1 MAITI
6 TRTIEE
12 TPAVYGASTGVA
24 VKFGYGT
31 LTNVLN
37 KIGTADDGVI
47 YFGYDEAKSTG
58 AIVSRGKLVSSKI
71 LDITTT
77 DAVTEE
83 GGSVTKE
90 AQIVISYIAT
100 DKTVKTLEI
109 PVSADG
115 KLKELTD
122 KIDALKT
129 LVGTKTDTKE
139 TDTVFGAIA
148 KEADRATTKENAISD
163 LLGTKDDDKTK
174 ETAFGKIKFE
184 ADRAVTA
191 ETGLSNR
198 IKTLEDKKYTTVTP
212 KTDGHVRVAVNA
224 NNVVTVTE
232 NDIASAQ
239 LLGTATDGSTAN
251 TAFGKIA
258 AEADRATKAETGL
271 SNRIK
276 TLEDKKYTTVTPKTD
291 GHVRVAVNANNV
303 VTVTENDIAS
313 AQLLGTATDGST
325 ANTAFGKIAA
335 EADRATKAEGGLN
348 TRVTSIE
355 TLITSDNNGTIN
367 KVSEVVNWFKG
378 VEEGEGG
385 AKLLAD
391 VAANKTAIGTK
402 SVENSSTIY
411 ERIEGLE
418 AKKHTVS
425 NAVVETGK
433 YVSGVHVNENG
444 ELTIDRGE
452 LTATNIKATA
462 INAGDATVAVEGTN
476 VSAQIT
482 SLAKSIKAASN
493 AANAAIGALDV
504 TDTAVTGQYVS
515 AVSETDGKIKVTR
528 ANLPTLSV
536 KAGSGQFAAVNNHE
550 VEIKTTALNTVGL
563 TKTSAGKWQAGTVD
577 AKSTGLATA
586 ADVAAEIVS
595 DEEVIATALNDHET
609 RLKTVEG
616 KEITVS
622 SAKSDVAISV
632 AEVKDGSNVVTTAAT
647 NFNVTNGKVTFTIH
661 NGDKAVAE
669 TITAYTEDT
678 VKALVELY
686 AKEKARAEAAEA
698 ELNKKLTWID
708 V

>member
-6 TRTIEE
+6 QKSKIN
-12 TPAVYGASTGVA
+12 GAPVIFGADADTAKGVE

-31 LTNVLN
+31 LENVLA

-77 DAVTEE
+77 AAVTGE

-90 AQIVISYIAT
+90 AQIVISYIDT

-115 KLKELTD
+115 KLKELAD

-148 KEADRATTKENAISD
+148 KEAARATD
-163 LLGTKDDDKTK
+163 
-174 ETAFGKIKFE
+174 
-184 ADRAVTA
+184 A

-212 KTDGHVRVAVNA
+212 KTDGHVKVEVTSD
-224 NNVVTVTE
+224 NVVTVTE
-232 NDIASAQ
+232 DDIASAA
-239 LLGTATDGSTAN
+239 LLGTA
-251 TAFGKIA
+251 
-258 AEADRATKAETGL
+258 
-271 SNRIK
+271 
-276 TLEDKKYTTVTPKTD
+276 
-291 GHVRVAVNANNV
+291 
-303 VTVTENDIAS
+303 NDV
-313 AQLLGTATDGST
+313 ST

-335 EADRATKAEGGLN
+335 EADRATKAEGSLN

-355 TLITSDNNGTIN
+355 TLIGDAENSDADSVIN
-367 KVSEVVNWFKG
+367 KVTEVIDWFKD
-378 VEEGEGG
+378 VSETEKG
-385 AKLLAD
+385 ATLISD
-391 VAANKTAIGTK
+391 VAANKAAIGTK
-402 SVENSSTIY
+402 TVENTNSIY
-411 ERIEGLE
+411 KRIEDLE

-425 NAVVETGK
+425 NVVADAGK
-433 YVSGVHVNENG
+433 CVSGVHVNENG
-444 ELTIDRGE
+444 ALTIDQAE
-452 LTATNIKATA
+452 LAAANINATA
-462 INAGDATVAVEGTN
+462 IVAGDETVAVEGDK
-476 VSAQIT
+476 VSKQIA
-482 SLAKSIKAASN
+482 SLAKSIKAA
-493 AANAAIGALDV
+493 AKTADDAIKALDV
-504 TDTAVTGQYVS
+504 TDTAVVGQYVS
-515 AVSETDGKIKVTR
+515 AVSETDGKITVTR
-528 ANLPTLSV
+528 ADLPTLSV
-536 KAGSGQFAAVNNHE
+536 KTGSEQFAAVNNHE

-563 TKTSAGKWQAGTVD
+563 TKTEAGKWQAGTAD

-595 DEEVIATALNDHET
+595 DEEVIATALNDHEN

-622 SAKSDVAISV
+622 SAKSNVAISV
-632 AEVKDGSNVVTTAAT
+632 TEVKDSSNVVTTAAT

-698 ELNKKLTWID
+698 ELDKRLSWIE
-708 V
+708 VGTK

>member
-6 TRTIEE
+6 TRTIDE

-31 LTNVLN
+31 LTNVLA
-37 KIGTADDGVI
+37 KIGTPDDGVI
-47 YFGYDEAKSTG
+47 YFGYDDAKSTG

-71 LDITTT
+71 LDIKTT
-77 DAVTEE
+77 DAVTGE
-83 GGSVTKE
+83 GGSEPKE

-109 PVSADG
+109 PVSASVQ
-115 KLKELTD
+115 LKSLADRLT
-122 KIDALKT
+122 AVET
-129 LVGTKTDTKE
+129 LVGTKADTKE
-139 TDTVFGAIA
+139 TDTAFGKIA
-148 KEADRATTKENAISD
+148 KEVDRATGAEKTISD
-163 LLGTKDDDKTK
+163 LLGTKNDDKTK
-174 ETAFGKIKFE
+174 ETAFGKIAAE
-184 ADRAVTA
+184 RVRATDA

-212 KTDGHVRVAVNA
+212 KPEGHVKVAVDE

-232 NDIASAQ
+232 D
-239 LLGTATDGSTAN
+239 
-251 TAFGKIA
+251 
-258 AEADRATKAETGL
+258 
-271 SNRIK
+271 
-276 TLEDKKYTTVTPKTD
+276 
-291 GHVRVAVNANNV
+291 
-303 VTVTENDIAS
+303 DIAS

-335 EADRATKAEGGLN
+335 EADRATKAEGSLN

-355 TLITSDNNGTIN
+355 TLITSDKDGTIN
-367 KVSEVVNWFKG
+367 KVSEVIDWFKD

-391 VAANKTAIGTK
+391 VATNKAAIGTEK
-402 SVENSSTIY
+402 TTDKPGTGIY
-411 ERIEGLE
+411 KRIEDLE
-418 AKKHTVS
+418 AKKHKVS
-425 NAVVETGK
+425 DVVADAGK
-433 YVSGVHVNENG
+433 CVSGVHVAEDG
-444 ELTIDRGE
+444 TLTIDQDE
-452 LTATNIKATA
+452 LAAANINAAA

-482 SLAKSIKAASN
+482 SLAKSIKAASK
-493 AANAAIGALDV
+493 AADAAIGALDV
-504 TDTAVTGQYVS
+504 TDTAVDGKYVS

-536 KAGSGQFAAVNNHE
+536 KEGSEQFAAVNNHE

-563 TKTSAGKWQAGTVD
+563 TKTEDGKWQAGTVE

-622 SAKSDVAISV
+622 SAKSDVAISGT
-632 AEVKDGSNVVTTAAT
+632 D
-647 NFNVTNGKVTFTIH
+647 FNVTNGKVTFTIH

>member
-6 TRTIEE
+6 TRTIDE

-31 LTNVLN
+31 LTNVLA

-77 DAVTEE
+77 DAVTGD

-109 PVSADG
+109 PVSASAQ
-115 KLKELTD
+115 LKSLADRLT
-122 KIDALKT
+122 AVET
-129 LVGTKTDTKE
+129 LVGTAADSSTANTAFGKIAAETARATKAEKTISDLLGKA
-139 TDTVFGAIA
+139 TDVSTANTAFGKVAA
-148 KEADRATTKENAISD
+148 EADRATK
-163 LLGTKDDDKTK
+163 
-174 ETAFGKIKFE
+174 
-184 ADRAVTA
+184 A

-198 IKTLEDKKYTTVTP
+198 IKKLEDKKYTTVTP
-212 KTDGHVRVAVNA
+212 KTDGHVRVAVDV

-232 NDIASAQ
+232 DDIASAI
-239 LLGTATDGSTAN
+239 LLG
-251 TAFGKIA
+251 
-258 AEADRATKAETGL
+258 
-271 SNRIK
+271 K
-276 TLEDKKYTTVTPKTD
+276 T
-291 GHVRVAVNANNV
+291 
-303 VTVTENDIAS
+303 
-313 AQLLGTATDGST
+313 TDGST

-355 TLITSDNNGTIN
+355 TLITSDKDGTIN

-391 VAANKTAIGTK
+391 VAANKAAIGTK
-402 SVENSSTIY
+402 TVENTNSIY
-411 ERIEGLE
+411 KRIEDLE

-425 NAVVETGK
+425 DAAAETGK
-433 YVSGVHVNENG
+433 YVSGVHVNDKG

-482 SLAKSIKAASN
+482 SLAKSIKAATKS
-493 AANAAIGALDV
+493 ANAAIDALDV
-504 TDTAVTGQYVS
+504 SDTAVAGKYVS
-515 AVSETDGKIKVTR
+515 AVSETNGKITVTR

-536 KAGSGQFAAVNNHE
+536 KTGSEQFAVVNNHE

-563 TKTSAGKWQAGTVD
+563 TKTGAGKWQAGTVD
-577 AKSTGLATA
+577 AQSTGLATA

-609 RLKTVEG
+609 RLHTVET
-616 KEITVS
+616 KAITVT
-622 SAKSDVAISV
+622 SAKSNVAISGT
-632 AEVKDGSNVVTTAAT
+632 D
-647 NFNVTNGKVTFTIH
+647 FNVTNGKVTFTIH
-661 NGDKAVAE
+661 NGDKAVAQ
-669 TITAYTEDT
+669 TITAYTEET

-686 AKEKARAEAAEA
+686 ANEKARAEAAEA

>member
-47 YFGYDEAKSTG
+47 YFGYDDAKSTG

-77 DAVTEE
+77 AAVTGE

-109 PVSADG
+109 PVSASAQ
-115 KLKELTD
+115 LKSLADRLTAVE
-122 KIDALKT
+122 K
-129 LVGTKTDTKE
+129 LVGTAADASTKS
-139 TDTVFGAIA
+139 TAFGKIA
-148 KEADRATTKENAISD
+148 KEVDRATKAEKTISD
-163 LLGTKDDDKTK
+163 LLGTANDASTK
-174 ETAFGKIKFE
+174 STAFGKIAAE
-184 ADRAVTA
+184 TARATGV

-198 IKTLEDKKYTTVTP
+198 IKTLEDKKYTTVNSKP
-212 KTDGHVRVAVNA
+212 EGHVKVAVSA
-224 NNVVTVTE
+224 DKVVTVTE
-232 NDIASAQ
+232 EDIASAA
-239 LLGTATDGSTAN
+239 LLGNTTDVSTAN
-251 TAFGKIA
+251 TAFGKIK
-258 AEADRATKAETGL
+258 AEAERATT
-271 SNRIK
+271 
-276 TLEDKKYTTVTPKTD
+276 
-291 GHVRVAVNANNV
+291 
-303 VTVTENDIAS
+303 
-313 AQLLGTATDGST
+313 
-325 ANTAFGKIAA
+325 
-335 EADRATKAEGGLN
+335 AEGGLN

-355 TLITSDNNGTIN
+355 TLITSDKDGTIN

-378 VEEGEGG
+378 VAEGEGG

-391 VAANKTAIGTK
+391 VADNKAAIGTK
-402 SVENSSTIY
+402 SVANTNTIY
-411 ERIEGLE
+411 KRIEDLE
-418 AKKHTVS
+418 AKKHKVS
-425 NAVVETGK
+425 DKTATAGK
-433 YVSGVHVNENG
+433 YVSGVKVDETG
-444 ELTIDRGE
+444 ALTIKE
-452 LTATNIKATA
+452 TALTATGVTATPITA
-462 INAGDATVAVEGTN
+462 SEAAGDATVAVEGAT
-476 VSAQIT
+476 VSAQIA
-482 SLAKSIKAASN
+482 SLAKSIKATSK

-504 TDTAVTGQYVS
+504 TDTAVSGKYVS
-515 AVSETDGKIKVTR
+515 AVSETDGKITVTR
-528 ANLPTLSV
+528 ADLPTLSV
-536 KAGSGQFAAVNNHE
+536 KAGSGQFAAVNNHQ

-563 TKTSAGKWQAGTVD
+563 TKTTAGKWQAGTVD
-577 AKSTGLATA
+577 AQSTGLATA

-622 SAKSDVAISV
+622 SAKSNVAISV
-632 AEVKDGSNVVTTAAT
+632 AEVKDSNQVVTTAAT
-647 NFNVTNGKVTFTIH
+647 TLNVTNGKVTFTIH

-669 TITAYTEDT
+669 TITAYTEST

-698 ELNKKLTWID
+698 ELNKKLTWIN

>member
-6 TRTIEE
+6 TRTIDE

-77 DAVTEE
+77 AAVTGE

-109 PVSADG
+109 PVSASAQ
-115 KLKELTD
+115 LKSLADRLT
-122 KIDALKT
+122 AVET
-129 LVGTKTDTKE
+129 LVGTKADTKE
-139 TDTVFGAIA
+139 NDTVFGAIA
-148 KEADRATTKENAISD
+148 KETARATGAEKTISD

-174 ETAFGKIKFE
+174 ETAFGKIAAE
-184 ADRAVTA
+184 ASRATDA

-212 KTDGHVRVAVNA
+212 KTDGHVKVEVSAD
-224 NNVVTVTE
+224 NVVTVTE
-232 NDIASAQ
+232 DDIASAA
-239 LLGTATDGSTAN
+239 LLGTATDA
-251 TAFGKIA
+251 
-258 AEADRATKAETGL
+258 
-271 SNRIK
+271 
-276 TLEDKKYTTVTPKTD
+276 
-291 GHVRVAVNANNV
+291 
-303 VTVTENDIAS
+303 
-313 AQLLGTATDGST
+313 ST

-335 EADRATKAEGGLN
+335 EADRATKAEGSLD

-355 TLITSDNNGTIN
+355 TLITSDKDGTIN
-367 KVSEVVNWFKG
+367 KVSEVIDWFKG
-378 VEEGEGG
+378 VAEGEGG

-391 VAANKTAIGTK
+391 VAANKAAIGTEK
-402 SVENSSTIY
+402 TTNKPGTGIY
-411 ERIEGLE
+411 KRIEDLE
-418 AKKHTVS
+418 AKKHKVS
-425 NAVVETGK
+425 DVTAATGK
-433 YVSGVHVNENG
+433 YVSGVKVDETG
-444 ELTIDRGE
+444 ALTIKE
-452 LTATNIKATA
+452 TALTADGVAATP
-462 INAGDATVAVEGTN
+462 ITAGDETVAVDGDK
-476 VSAQIT
+476 VSTQIAN
-482 SLAKSIKAASN
+482 LAKSIKAA
-493 AANAAIGALDV
+493 AKTADDAIKALDV
-504 TDTAVTGQYVS
+504 TDTAVVGKYVS
-515 AVSETDGKIKVTR
+515 AVSETDGKITVTR
-528 ANLPTLSV
+528 ADLPTLSV
-536 KAGSGQFAAVNNHE
+536 KTGSEKFAAVNNHE

-563 TKTSAGKWQAGTVD
+563 TKTESGKWQAGTAD

-586 ADVAAEIVS
+586 ADVAVEIVS
-595 DEEVIATALNDHET
+595 DEEVIATALNDHEN

-622 SAKSDVAISV
+622 SAKSNVAISV
-632 AEVKDGSNVVTTAAT
+632 AEVKDSSNVVTTAAT

-686 AKEKARAEAAEA
+686 AKEKARAEKAEA
-698 ELNKKLTWID
+698 ELNNKLTWID

>member
-12 TPAVYGASTGVA
+12 TPAVYGASSGVA

-77 DAVTEE
+77 AAVTGE

-109 PVSADG
+109 PVSASAQ
-115 KLKELTD
+115 LKSLADRLTTVE
-122 KIDALKT
+122 T
-129 LVGTKTDTKE
+129 LVGTKADVSTVDTA
-139 TDTVFGAIA
+139 FGRIA
-148 KEADRATTKENAISD
+148 KEVARATKAEKTISD
-163 LLGTKDDDKTK
+163 LLGTTADSSAAT
-174 ETAFGKIKFE
+174 TAFGKIVKE
-184 ADRAVTA
+184 AARATDA

-198 IKTLEDKKYTTVTP
+198 IKTLEDIKHTTVNQ
-212 KTDGHVRVAVNA
+212 KTDGHVKVTVNA
-224 NNVVTVTE
+224 NNVVKVTE
-232 NDIASAQ
+232 EDIASAQ
-239 LLGTATDGSTAN
+239 LLGTLNDAST
-251 TAFGKIA
+251 K
-258 AEADRATKAETGL
+258 
-271 SNRIK
+271 S
-276 TLEDKKYTTVTPKTD
+276 
-291 GHVRVAVNANNV
+291 
-303 VTVTENDIAS
+303 
-313 AQLLGTATDGST
+313 
-325 ANTAFGKIAA
+325 TAFGKIAA

-367 KVSEVVNWFKG
+367 KVSEVIDWFKG

-385 AKLLAD
+385 AKLLAA
-391 VAANKTAIGTK
+391 VADTSVAIGTK

-418 AKKHTVS
+418 AKKHKVS
-425 NAVVETGK
+425 DITATTGK
-433 YVSGVHVNENG
+433 YVSGVKVDETG
-444 ELTIDRGE
+444 ALTIKE
-452 LTATNIKATA
+452 TPLTATGVAATA
-462 INAGDATVAVEGTN
+462 ITASDATVAVEGTT
-476 VSAQIT
+476 VSAQIA
-482 SLAKSIKAASN
+482 SLAKSIKSTSN
-493 AANAAIGALDV
+493 AADAAIGELDV
-504 TDTAVTGQYVS
+504 TDTPVIGKYVS
-515 AVSETDGKIKVTR
+515 AVSETDGKITVTR
-528 ANLPTLSV
+528 ASLPTLSV

-577 AKSTGLATA
+577 AQSTGLATA

-609 RLKTVEG
+609 RLHTVEG

-622 SAKSDVAISV
+622 SAKSNVAISV
-632 AEVKDGSNVVTTAAT
+632 AEVKDSNQVVTTAAT

-661 NGDKAVAE
+661 NGDKAVAQ

-698 ELNKKLTWID
+698 ELNKKLTWIN

>member
-6 TRTIEE
+6 QKSKIN
-12 TPAVYGASTGVA
+12 GAPVIFGADADAAKGVE

-31 LTNVLN
+31 LQNVLA

-77 DAVTEE
+77 AAVTGE

-109 PVSADG
+109 PVSASAQ
-115 KLKELTD
+115 LKSLGDRLT
-122 KIDALKT
+122 AVET
-129 LVGTKTDTKE
+129 LVGTKADTKE

-148 KEADRATTKENAISD
+148 KEADRATGAEKTISD

-174 ETAFGKIKFE
+174 ETAFGKIAAE
-184 ADRAVTA
+184 ASRATDA

-198 IKTLEDKKYTTVTP
+198 IKTLEDKKYTTVNK
-212 KTDGHVRVAVNA
+212 KTDGHVKVDVSAD
-224 NNVVTVTE
+224 NVVTVTE
-232 NDIASAQ
+232 DDIASAA
-239 LLGTATDGSTAN
+239 LLGTVD
-251 TAFGKIA
+251 
-258 AEADRATKAETGL
+258 D
-271 SNRIK
+271 
-276 TLEDKKYTTVTPKTD
+276 V
-291 GHVRVAVNANNV
+291 
-303 VTVTENDIAS
+303 
-313 AQLLGTATDGST
+313 ST

-335 EADRATKAEGGLN
+335 EADRATKAEGSLN
-348 TRVTSIE
+348 TRVTNIE
-355 TLITSDNNGTIN
+355 TLIGDAGNPDEDTVIN
-367 KVSEVVNWFKG
+367 KVSEVIDWFKD
-378 VEEGEGG
+378 VSETEKG
-385 AKLLAD
+385 ATLISD
-391 VAANKTAIGTK
+391 VAANKAAIGTK
-402 SVENSSTIY
+402 SVPNTNSIY
-411 ERIEGLE
+411 KRIEDLE

-425 NAVVETGK
+425 DVTAATGK
-433 YVSGVHVNENG
+433 YVSGVKVDETG
-444 ELTIDRGE
+444 ALTIKE
-452 LTATNIKATA
+452 TALTADGVAATP
-462 INAGDATVAVEGTN
+462 ITAGNETVAVEGDK
-476 VSAQIT
+476 VSTQIAN
-482 SLAKSIKAASN
+482 LAKSIKAA
-493 AANAAIGALDV
+493 AKTADDAIKALDV

-515 AVSETDGKIKVTR
+515 AVSETDGKITVTR
-528 ANLPTLSV
+528 ADLPTLSV
-536 KAGSGQFAAVNNHE
+536 KEGSGQFAAVNNHE

-563 TKTSAGKWQAGTVD
+563 TKTEAGKWQAGAVD

-595 DEEVIATALNDHET
+595 DEEVIATALNEHEN

-698 ELNKKLTWID
+698 ELDVRLSWIEVGNKG
-708 V
+708 

>member
-6 TRTIEE
+6 QKSKIN
-12 TPAVYGASTGVA
+12 GAPVIFGADADTAKGVE

-31 LTNVLN
+31 LQNVLA
-37 KIGTADDGVI
+37 KIGTADDGVV

-77 DAVTEE
+77 PVVTGE

-109 PVSADG
+109 PVSASAQ
-115 KLKELTD
+115 LKSLADRLT
-122 KIDALKT
+122 AVET
-129 LVGTKTDTKE
+129 LVGTKADTKD

-148 KEADRATTKENAISD
+148 KEAARATGAEKTISD

-174 ETAFGKIKFE
+174 ETAFGKIAAE
-184 ADRAVTA
+184 ASRASDA

-198 IKTLEDKKYTTVTP
+198 IKTLEDKKYTTVN
-212 KTDGHVRVAVNA
+212 KKADGHVKVEVSAD
-224 NNVVTVTE
+224 NVVTVTE
-232 NDIASAQ
+232 DDIASAQ
-239 LLGTATDGSTAN
+239 LLGTATDA
-251 TAFGKIA
+251 
-258 AEADRATKAETGL
+258 
-271 SNRIK
+271 
-276 TLEDKKYTTVTPKTD
+276 
-291 GHVRVAVNANNV
+291 
-303 VTVTENDIAS
+303 
-313 AQLLGTATDGST
+313 ST

-335 EADRATKAEGGLN
+335 EADRATKAEGSLD

-355 TLITSDNNGTIN
+355 TLITSDKDGTIN
-367 KVSEVVNWFKG
+367 KVSEVIDWFKG

-391 VAANKTAIGTK
+391 VAANKAAIGTEK
-402 SVENSSTIY
+402 TTDKPGTGIY
-411 ERIEGLE
+411 KRIEDLE

-425 NAVVETGK
+425 DVTADAGK
-433 YVSGVHVNENG
+433 CVSGVHVSEDG
-444 ELTIDRGE
+444 ALTIDQTE
-452 LTATNIKATA
+452 LAATNINATA
-462 INAGDATVAVEGTN
+462 IGAGDETVAVEGDK
-476 VSAQIT
+476 VSTQIA
-482 SLAKSIKAASN
+482 SLAKSIKAA
-493 AANAAIGALDV
+493 AKTADDAIKALDV
-504 TDTAVTGQYVS
+504 TDTAVVGQYVS
-515 AVSETDGKIKVTR
+515 AVSETDGKITVTR
-528 ANLPTLSV
+528 ADLPTLSV
-536 KAGSGQFAAVNNHE
+536 KEGSGQFAAVNNHE

-563 TKTSAGKWQAGTVD
+563 IKDADSGKWKPGAVD

-595 DEEVIATALNDHET
+595 DEEVIATALNDHEN

-698 ELNKKLTWID
+698 ELDKRLSWIE
-708 V
+708 VGNNG

>member
-12 TPAVYGASTGVA
+12 TPAVYGASERVA
-24 VKFGYGT
+24 VKFCYGT
-31 LTNVLN
+31 LTNVLA

-47 YFGYDEAKSTG
+47 YFGYDDAKSTG

-77 DAVTEE
+77 PAVTGE
-83 GGSVTKE
+83 GSSVTKE

-109 PVSADG
+109 PVSASAQ
-115 KLKELTD
+115 LKSLADRLT
-122 KIDALKT
+122 AVET
-129 LVGTKTDTKE
+129 LVGTKADTKD

-148 KEADRATTKENAISD
+148 KETARATGAEKTISD

-174 ETAFGKIKFE
+174 ETAFGKIAAE
-184 ADRAVTA
+184 ASRATDA

-198 IKTLEDKKYTTVTP
+198 IKTLEDKKYTTVNT
-212 KTDGHVRVAVNA
+212 KTDGHVKVAVSA
-224 NNVVTVTE
+224 DNVVTVTE
-232 NDIASAQ
+232 DDIASAQ
-239 LLGTATDGSTAN
+239 LLGTATD
-251 TAFGKIA
+251 
-258 AEADRATKAETGL
+258 
-271 SNRIK
+271 
-276 TLEDKKYTTVTPKTD
+276 V
-291 GHVRVAVNANNV
+291 
-303 VTVTENDIAS
+303 
-313 AQLLGTATDGST
+313 ST

-335 EADRATKAEGGLN
+335 EADRATKAEGSLN

-355 TLITSDNNGTIN
+355 TLITSDKDGTIN
-367 KVSEVVNWFKG
+367 KVSEVIDWFKN
-378 VEEGEGG
+378 VSETEKG
-385 AKLLAD
+385 ATLISD

-402 SVENSSTIY
+402 TVENDKSIY
-411 ERIEGLE
+411 KRIEDLE

-425 NAVVETGK
+425 DVTATTGK
-433 YVSGVHVNENG
+433 CVSGVHVSEDG
-444 ELTIDRGE
+444 ALTIDQTE
-452 LTATNIKATA
+452 LAAANINATA
-462 INAGDATVAVEGTN
+462 IDAGDATVAVEGDK
-476 VSAQIT
+476 VSKQIA
-482 SLAKSIKAASN
+482 SLAKSIKAA
-493 AANAAIGALDV
+493 AKTADDAIKALDV
-504 TDTAVTGQYVS
+504 TDTAVDGKYVS
-515 AVSETDGKIKVTR
+515 AVSETDGKITVTR
-528 ANLPTLSV
+528 ADLPTLSV
-536 KAGSGQFAAVNNHE
+536 KTGSEQFAAVNNHE

-563 TKTSAGKWQAGTVD
+563 TKTEAGKWQAGTADVT
-577 AKSTGLATA
+577 STGLATA

-595 DEEVIATALNDHET
+595 DEEVIATALNDHEN

-632 AEVKDGSNVVTTAAT
+632 AEVKDSSNVVTTAAT

-661 NGDKAVAE
+661 NGDKAVEE

-698 ELNKKLTWID
+698 KLDERLSWINI
-708 V
+708 

>member
-6 TRTIEE
+6 TRTIDE

-77 DAVTEE
+77 SAVTGE

-109 PVSADG
+109 PVSASAQ
-115 KLKELTD
+115 LKSLADRLTTVE
-122 KIDALKT
+122 T
-129 LVGTKTDTKE
+129 LVGTKADTKE
-139 TDTVFGAIA
+139 NDTVFGAIA
-148 KEADRATTKENAISD
+148 KEADRATGAEKTISD
-163 LLGTKDDDKTK
+163 LLGKATDSSTAK
-174 ETAFGKIKFE
+174 TAFGKIAAE
-184 ADRAVTA
+184 TARATGA

-198 IKTLEDKKYTTVTP
+198 IKTLEDKKYTTVNS
-212 KTDGHVRVAVNA
+212 KTDGHVRVAVDA
-224 NNVVTVTE
+224 NKVVTVTE
-232 NDIASAQ
+232 DDIASAA
-239 LLGTATDGSTAN
+239 LLGTANDVSTAN

-258 AEADRATKAETGL
+258 AE
-271 SNRIK
+271 
-276 TLEDKKYTTVTPKTD
+276 V
-291 GHVRVAVNANNV
+291 
-303 VTVTENDIAS
+303 
-313 AQLLGTATDGST
+313 
-325 ANTAFGKIAA
+325 
-335 EADRATKAEGGLN
+335 DRATKAEGGLN
-348 TRVTSIE
+348 TRVTNIE
-355 TLITSDNNGTIN
+355 TLIGDAENSDTDSVIN
-367 KVSEVVNWFKG
+367 KVTEVIDWFKD
-378 VEEGEGG
+378 VSETEKG
-385 AKLLAD
+385 ATLISD
-391 VAANKTAIGTK
+391 VAANKAAIGTK
-402 SVENSSTIY
+402 SVENTNSIY
-411 ERIEGLE
+411 KRIEDLE
-418 AKKHTVS
+418 AKKHKVS
-425 NAVVETGK
+425 DVTAATGK
-433 YVSGVHVNENG
+433 YVSGVKVDETG
-444 ELTIDRGE
+444 ALTIKE
-452 LTATNIKATA
+452 TALAADGVAATP
-462 INAGDATVAVEGTN
+462 ITAGDTTVAVTGAN

-482 SLAKSIKAASN
+482 SLAKSIKAATKT
-493 AANAAIGALDV
+493 ADDAIKALDV
-504 TDTAVTGQYVS
+504 EDTAVAGQYVS
-515 AVSETDGKIKVTR
+515 AVSETDGKITVTR
-528 ANLPTLSV
+528 ADLPTLSV
-536 KAGSGQFAAVNNHE
+536 KTGSEQFAAVNNHE

-563 TKTSAGKWQAGTVD
+563 TKTEAGKWQAGTAD

-586 ADVAAEIVS
+586 ADVAVEIVS

-622 SAKSDVAISV
+622 SAKSNVAISV
-632 AEVKDGSNVVTTAAT
+632 AEVKDSSNVVTTAAT

-686 AKEKARAEAAEA
+686 AKEKARAEKAEA

>member
-6 TRTIEE
+6 TRTMDE
-12 TPAVYGASTGVA
+12 TPAVYGASAGVA

-31 LTNVLN
+31 LTNVLS
-37 KIGTADDGVI
+37 KIGAADDGVI

-77 DAVTEE
+77 ADVTGE
-83 GGSVTKE
+83 GGSVTRE
-90 AQIVISYIAT
+90 AQIVISYIDT

-109 PVSADG
+109 PVSASAQ
-115 KLKELTD
+115 LKSLADRLT
-122 KIDALKT
+122 AVET
-129 LVGTKTDTKE
+129 LVGTKADTTE
-139 TDTVFGAIA
+139 NDTVFGAIA
-148 KEADRATTKENAISD
+148 KEAARATGAEKTISD

-174 ETAFGKIKFE
+174 ETAFGKIAAE
-184 ADRAVTA
+184 ASRAADA

-198 IKTLEDKKYTTVTP
+198 IKTLEDKKYTTVTK
-212 KTDGHVRVAVNA
+212 KTDGHVKVAVDENK
-224 NNVVTVTE
+224 VVTVTE
-232 NDIASAQ
+232 D
-239 LLGTATDGSTAN
+239 
-251 TAFGKIA
+251 
-258 AEADRATKAETGL
+258 
-271 SNRIK
+271 
-276 TLEDKKYTTVTPKTD
+276 
-291 GHVRVAVNANNV
+291 
-303 VTVTENDIAS
+303 DIAS

-335 EADRATKAEGGLN
+335 EADRATKAEGSLN

-355 TLITSDNNGTIN
+355 TLITSDKDGTIN
-367 KVSEVVNWFKG
+367 KVSEVIDWFKD

-385 AKLLAD
+385 AKLVAD

-402 SVENSSTIY
+402 SVENTNSIY
-411 ERIEGLE
+411 KRIEDLE
-418 AKKHTVS
+418 AKKHKVS
-425 NAVVETGK
+425 DVTAATGK
-433 YVSGVHVNENG
+433 YVSGVKVDETG
-444 ELTIDRGE
+444 ALTIKE
-452 LTATNIKATA
+452 TALTAAGVAATV
-462 INAGDATVAVEGTN
+462 IDAGDETVAVEGN
-476 VSAQIT
+476 KVSTQIA
-482 SLAKSIKAASN
+482 SLAKSIKAATKTTDD
-493 AANAAIGALDV
+493 AIKALDV
-504 TDTAVTGQYVS
+504 EDTAVDGQYVS
-515 AVSETDGKIKVTR
+515 AVSETDGKITVTR

-536 KAGSGQFAAVNNHE
+536 KTGSEQFAAVNNHE

-563 TKTSAGKWQAGTVD
+563 TKTEAGKWQAGTAD

-622 SAKSDVAISV
+622 SAKSNVAISGT
-632 AEVKDGSNVVTTAAT
+632 D
-647 NFNVTNGKVTFTIH
+647 FNVTNGKVTFTIH

-686 AKEKARAEAAEA
+686 AKEKARAEKAEA
-698 ELNKKLTWID
+698 ELNNKLTWIN

>member
-6 TRTIEE
+6 QKSKIN
-12 TPAVYGASTGVA
+12 GAPVIFGADADTAKGVE

-31 LTNVLN
+31 LENVLA

-47 YFGYDEAKSTG
+47 YFGYDDAKSTG

-77 DAVTEE
+77 AAVTGE
-83 GGSVTKE
+83 GGKVTQE
-90 AQIVISYIAT
+90 AKIVISYIDT

-115 KLKELTD
+115 KLKELAD

-129 LVGTKTDTKE
+129 LVGTKADTKE

-148 KEADRATTKENAISD
+148 KETARATGAEKTISD
-163 LLGTKDDDKTK
+163 LLGTKNDDKTK
-174 ETAFGKIKFE
+174 ETAFGKIAAE
-184 ADRAVTA
+184 ASRATDA

-212 KTDGHVRVAVNA
+212 KADGHVKVAVDE

-232 NDIASAQ
+232 DDIASA
-239 LLGTATDGSTAN
+239 A
-251 TAFGKIA
+251 
-258 AEADRATKAETGL
+258 
-271 SNRIK
+271 
-276 TLEDKKYTTVTPKTD
+276 
-291 GHVRVAVNANNV
+291 
-303 VTVTENDIAS
+303 
-313 AQLLGTATDGST
+313 LLGTATDGST

-335 EADRATKAEGGLN
+335 EADRATKAEGSLN

-355 TLITSDNNGTIN
+355 TLITSDKDGTIN
-367 KVSEVVNWFKG
+367 KVSEVIDWFKG

-402 SVENSSTIY
+402 TVENTNSIY
-411 ERIEGLE
+411 KRIEDLE

-425 NAVVETGK
+425 DVTASTGK
-433 YVSGVHVNENG
+433 YVSGVKVDDTG
-444 ELTIDRGE
+444 ALTIKETE
-452 LTATNIKATA
+452 LTAAGVAATA
-462 INAGDATVAVEGTN
+462 ITAGDETVAVEGDK
-476 VSAQIT
+476 VSTQIA
-482 SLAKSIKAASN
+482 SLAKSIKAA
-493 AANAAIGALDV
+493 AKTADDAIKALDV
-504 TDTAVTGQYVS
+504 TDTAVDGKYVS
-515 AVSETDGKIKVTR
+515 AVSETDGKITVTR
-528 ANLPTLSV
+528 ADLPTLSV
-536 KAGSGQFAAVNNHE
+536 KAGSEQFAAVNNHE

-563 TKTSAGKWQAGTVD
+563 IKDADSGKWKAGAVD
-577 AKSTGLATA
+577 ATSTGLATA

-595 DEEVIATALNDHET
+595 DEEVIATALNDHEN

-632 AEVKDGSNVVTTAAT
+632 AEVKDSSNVVTTAAT

-698 ELNKKLTWID
+698 KLDVRLSWIE
-708 V
+708 VGNSTK

>member
-6 TRTIEE
+6 TRTIDE

-77 DAVTEE
+77 AAVTGE

-109 PVSADG
+109 PVSASAQ
-115 KLKELTD
+115 LKSLADRLT
-122 KIDALKT
+122 AVET
-129 LVGTKTDTKE
+129 LVGTKADTKE
-139 TDTVFGAIA
+139 TDTAFGKIA
-148 KEADRATTKENAISD
+148 KEVDRATKAEKTISD
-163 LLGTKDDDKTK
+163 LLGTKNDDKTK
-174 ETAFGKIKFE
+174 ETAFGKIAAE
-184 ADRAVTA
+184 AVRATGA

-198 IKTLEDKKYTTVTP
+198 IKTLEDKKYTTVNQ
-212 KTDGHVRVAVNA
+212 KTDGHVKVQ
-224 NNVVTVTE
+224 VT
-232 NDIASAQ
+232 
-239 LLGTATDGSTAN
+239 
-251 TAFGKIA
+251 
-258 AEADRATKAETGL
+258 ADK
-271 SNRIK
+271 
-276 TLEDKKYTTVTPKTD
+276 
-291 GHVRVAVNANNV
+291 V

-402 SVENSSTIY
+402 SVENSNSIY
-411 ERIEGLE
+411 KRIEDLE
-418 AKKHTVS
+418 AKKHKVS
-425 NAVVETGK
+425 DVSASTGK
-433 YVSGVHVNENG
+433 YVSGVKVDETG
-444 ELTIDRGE
+444 ALTIKQTA
-452 LTATNIKATA
+452 LTAAGVAATP
-462 INAGDATVAVEGTN
+462 ITAGDTTVAVTGAN
-476 VSAQIT
+476 VSDQIT
-482 SLAKSIKAASN
+482 SLAKSIKSASTS
-493 AANAAIGALDV
+493 ANSAITDAINKLDV
-504 TDTAVTGQYVS
+504 TDTAVAGKYVS

-528 ANLPTLSV
+528 ADLPTLSV
-536 KAGSGQFAAVNNHE
+536 KTGSEQFAAVNNHE

-563 TKTSAGKWQAGTVD
+563 TKTESGKWQAGAVD

-595 DEEVIATALNDHET
+595 DEEVIATALNDHEN

-622 SAKSDVAISV
+622 SAKSNVAISV
-632 AEVKDGSNVVTTAAT
+632 AEVKDSSNVVTTAAT
-647 NFNVTNGKVTFTIH
+647 NLNVTNGKVTFTIH

-698 ELNKKLTWID
+698 ELNKKLTWIE

>member
-6 TRTIEE
+6 TRTIDE

-31 LTNVLN
+31 LTNVLA

-77 DAVTEE
+77 AAVTGE

-109 PVSADG
+109 PVSASAQ
-115 KLKELTD
+115 LKSLADRLT
-122 KIDALKT
+122 AVET
-129 LVGTKTDTKE
+129 LVGKKTDVST
-139 TDTVFGAIA
+139 
-148 KEADRATTKENAISD
+148 AD
-163 LLGTKDDDKTK
+163 
-174 ETAFGKIKFE
+174 TAFGKIAKE
-184 ADRAVTA
+184 VDRATKA
-191 ETGLSNR
+191 E
-198 IKTLEDKKYTTVTP
+198 KTISD
-212 KTDGHVRVAVNA
+212 
-224 NNVVTVTE
+224 
-232 NDIASAQ
+232 

-258 AEADRATKAETGL
+258 AETARATGAETGL

-276 TLEDKKYTTVTPKTD
+276 TLEDKKYTTVNQKTD
-291 GHVRVAVNANNV
+291 GHVRVQVTADKV

-355 TLITSDNNGTIN
+355 TLITSDKDGTIN
-367 KVSEVVNWFKG
+367 KVSEVVDWFKG

-391 VAANKTAIGTK
+391 VAANKAAIGTK
-402 SVENSSTIY
+402 SVENTNSIY
-411 ERIEGLE
+411 KRIEDLE
-418 AKKHTVS
+418 AKKHKVS
-425 NAVVETGK
+425 DVSASTGK
-433 YVSGVHVNENG
+433 YVSGVKVDETG
-444 ELTIDRGE
+444 ALTIKE
-452 LTATNIKATA
+452 TALTAAGVAATP
-462 INAGDATVAVEGTN
+462 ITAGNTTVAVTGAN
-476 VSAQIT
+476 VSAQIA
-482 SLAKSIKAASN
+482 SLASSIKSASTS
-493 AANAAIGALDV
+493 ANSAITDAINKLDV

-515 AVSETDGKIKVTR
+515 AVSETDGKITVTR
-528 ANLPTLSV
+528 ADLPTLSV
-536 KAGSGQFAAVNNHE
+536 KAGSEQFAAVNNHE

-563 TKTSAGKWQAGTVD
+563 TKTESGKWQAGTAD

-595 DEEVIATALNDHET
+595 DETVIATALNDHET

-622 SAKSDVAISV
+622 SAKSNVAISV
-632 AEVKDGSNVVTTAAT
+632 AEVKDSSNVVTTAAT
-647 NFNVTNGKVTFTIH
+647 NFNVTGGKVTFTIH

-698 ELNKKLTWID
+698 ELNKKLTWIE

>member
-6 TRTIEE
+6 TRTMDE
-12 TPAVYGASTGVA
+12 TPAVYGASAGVA

-31 LTNVLN
+31 LTNVLS
-37 KIGTADDGVI
+37 KIGAADDGVI

-77 DAVTEE
+77 ADVTGE

-90 AQIVISYIAT
+90 AQIVISYIDT

-109 PVSADG
+109 PVSASAQ
-115 KLKELTD
+115 LKSLADRLT
-122 KIDALKT
+122 AVET
-129 LVGTKTDTKE
+129 LVGTKADTTE
-139 TDTVFGAIA
+139 NDTVFGAIA
-148 KEADRATTKENAISD
+148 KEAARAAGAEKTISD

-174 ETAFGKIKFE
+174 ETAFGKIAAE
-184 ADRAVTA
+184 ASRAADA

-212 KTDGHVRVAVNA
+212 KTEGYVKVAVDE

-232 NDIASAQ
+232 DDIASAQ
-239 LLGTATDGSTAN
+239 LLG
-251 TAFGKIA
+251 K
-258 AEADRATKAETGL
+258 
-271 SNRIK
+271 
-276 TLEDKKYTTVTPKTD
+276 
-291 GHVRVAVNANNV
+291 
-303 VTVTENDIAS
+303 
-313 AQLLGTATDGST
+313 ATDGST

-335 EADRATKAEGGLN
+335 EADRATKAEGSLN

-355 TLITSDNNGTIN
+355 TLITSDKDGTIN
-367 KVSEVVNWFKG
+367 KVSEVIDWFKD

-402 SVENSSTIY
+402 SVENTNSIY
-411 ERIEGLE
+411 KRIEDLE
-418 AKKHTVS
+418 AKKHKESDVT
-425 NAVVETGK
+425 AATGK
-433 YVSGVHVNENG
+433 YVSGVKVDETG
-444 ELTIDRGE
+444 ELTIKE
-452 LTATNIKATA
+452 TALTAAGVAATP
-462 INAGDATVAVEGTN
+462 ITAGDTTVAVTGAN
-476 VSAQIT
+476 VSDQIT
-482 SLAKSIKAASN
+482 SLAKSIKAATKT
-493 AANAAIGALDV
+493 ADDAIKALDFE
-504 TDTAVTGQYVS
+504 DTAVDGQYVS
-515 AVSETDGKIKVTR
+515 AVSETDGKIEVTR

-536 KAGSGQFAAVNNHE
+536 KTGSEQFAAVNNHE

-563 TKTSAGKWQAGTVD
+563 TKTEAGKWQAGTAD

-622 SAKSDVAISV
+622 SAKSDVAISGT
-632 AEVKDGSNVVTTAAT
+632 D
-647 NFNVTNGKVTFTIH
+647 FNVTNGKVTFTIH

>member
-6 TRTIEE
+6 QKSKIN
-12 TPAVYGASTGVA
+12 GAPVIFGADADTAKGVE

-31 LTNVLN
+31 LENVLA

-77 DAVTEE
+77 PVVKGE
-83 GGSVTKE
+83 GGKVTQE
-90 AQIVISYIAT
+90 AKIVISYIDT

-129 LVGTKTDTKE
+129 LVGTKADTKE

-148 KEADRATTKENAISD
+148 KEADRATTKETAISD

-174 ETAFGKIKFE
+174 ETAFGKI
-184 ADRAVTA
+184 
-191 ETGLSNR
+191 
-198 IKTLEDKKYTTVTP
+198 
-212 KTDGHVRVAVNA
+212 
-224 NNVVTVTE
+224 
-232 NDIASAQ
+232 
-239 LLGTATDGSTAN
+239 
-251 TAFGKIA
+251 
-258 AEADRATKAETGL
+258 
-271 SNRIK
+271 
-276 TLEDKKYTTVTPKTD
+276 
-291 GHVRVAVNANNV
+291 
-303 VTVTENDIAS
+303 
-313 AQLLGTATDGST
+313 
-325 ANTAFGKIAA
+325 AA
-335 EADRATKAEGGLN
+335 EADRATKAEGSLN

-355 TLITSDNNGTIN
+355 TLITSDKNGTIN
-367 KVSEVVNWFKG
+367 KVSEVIDWFKD
-378 VEEGEGG
+378 VAEGEGG

-391 VAANKTAIGTK
+391 VAANKEAIGTK
-402 SVENSSTIY
+402 TVENSNSIY
-411 ERIEGLE
+411 KRIEDLE
-418 AKKHTVS
+418 AKKHKVS
-425 NAVVETGK
+425 DVTATTGK
-433 YVSGVHVNENG
+433 YVSGVKVDDTG
-444 ELTIDRGE
+444 ALTIKETE
-452 LTATNIKATA
+452 LTAAGVAATP
-462 INAGDATVAVEGTN
+462 ITAGDETVAVDGDK
-476 VSAQIT
+476 VSTQIAN
-482 SLAKSIKAASN
+482 LAKSIKAA
-493 AANAAIGALDV
+493 AKTADDAIKALDV
-504 TDTAVTGQYVS
+504 EDTAVVGQYVS
-515 AVSETDGKIKVTR
+515 AVSETDGKITVTR
-528 ANLPTLSV
+528 ADLPTLSV
-536 KAGSGQFAAVNNHE
+536 KTGSEQFAAVNNHE

-563 TKTSAGKWQAGTVD
+563 TKTEAGKWQAGTAD

-595 DEEVIATALNDHET
+595 DEEVIATALNDHEN

-622 SAKSDVAISV
+622 SAKSNVAISV
-632 AEVKDGSNVVTTAAT
+632 AEVKDSSNVVTTAAT

-698 ELNKKLTWID
+698 KLDVRLSWIE
-708 V
+708 VGNSTK

>member
-6 TRTIEE
+6 QKSKIN
-12 TPAVYGASTGVA
+12 GAPVIFGADADTAKGVE

-31 LTNVLN
+31 LENVLA
-37 KIGTADDGVI
+37 KVGTADDGVI

-77 DAVTEE
+77 PVVKGE
-83 GGSVTKE
+83 GGSVTQE
-90 AQIVISYIAT
+90 AKIVISYIDT

-129 LVGTKTDTKE
+129 LVGTKADTKE

-148 KEADRATTKENAISD
+148 KEADRATTKETAISD

-174 ETAFGKIKFE
+174 ETAFGKVAFE

-198 IKTLEDKKYTTVTP
+198 IKTLEDKKYTTVNP
-212 KTDGHVRVAVNA
+212 KADGHVKVEVTS

-232 NDIASAQ
+232 DDIASA
-239 LLGTATDGSTAN
+239 A
-251 TAFGKIA
+251 
-258 AEADRATKAETGL
+258 
-271 SNRIK
+271 
-276 TLEDKKYTTVTPKTD
+276 
-291 GHVRVAVNANNV
+291 
-303 VTVTENDIAS
+303 
-313 AQLLGTATDGST
+313 LLGTATDGST

-335 EADRATKAEGGLN
+335 EADRATKAEGSLN

-355 TLITSDNNGTIN
+355 TLITSDKDGTIN
-367 KVSEVVNWFKG
+367 KVSEVIDWFKD
-378 VEEGEGG
+378 VSETEKG
-385 AKLLAD
+385 ATLISD
-391 VAANKTAIGTK
+391 VAANKAAIGTK
-402 SVENSSTIY
+402 TVENTNSIY
-411 ERIEGLE
+411 KRIEDLE

-425 NAVVETGK
+425 DVTATTGK
-433 YVSGVHVNENG
+433 YVSGVKVDDTG
-444 ELTIDRGE
+444 ALTIKETE
-452 LTATNIKATA
+452 LTAAGVAATP
-462 INAGDATVAVEGTN
+462 ITGGDETVAVEGDK
-476 VSAQIT
+476 VSTQIAN
-482 SLAKSIKAASN
+482 LAKSIKAA
-493 AANAAIGALDV
+493 AKTADDAIKALDV
-504 TDTAVTGQYVS
+504 TDTAVDGKYVS
-515 AVSETDGKIKVTR
+515 AVSETDGKITVTR
-528 ANLPTLSV
+528 ADLPTLSV
-536 KAGSGQFAAVNNHE
+536 KTGSEQFAAVNNHE

-563 TKTSAGKWQAGTVD
+563 TKTEAGKWQAGTAD

-595 DEEVIATALNDHET
+595 DEEVIAIALNDHEN

-698 ELNKKLTWID
+698 KLDVRLSWIE
-708 V
+708 VGNSTK

>member
-6 TRTIEE
+6 QKSKIN
-12 TPAVYGASTGVA
+12 GAPVIFGADADTAKGVE

-31 LTNVLN
+31 LQNVLA

-77 DAVTEE
+77 PVVTGE
-83 GGSVTKE
+83 GGSVTQE

-109 PVSADG
+109 PVSASAQ
-115 KLKELTD
+115 LKSLADRLT
-122 KIDALKT
+122 AVET
-129 LVGTKTDTKE
+129 LVGTKADTKE

-148 KEADRATTKENAISD
+148 KEAARAAGAEKTISD
-163 LLGTKDDDKTK
+163 LLGTKNDDKTK
-174 ETAFGKIKFE
+174 ETAFGKVAFE

-212 KTDGHVRVAVNA
+212 KADGHVKVAVSSD
-224 NNVVTVTE
+224 NVVTVTE
-232 NDIASAQ
+232 DDIASAA
-239 LLGTATDGSTAN
+239 LLGTATDA
-251 TAFGKIA
+251 
-258 AEADRATKAETGL
+258 
-271 SNRIK
+271 
-276 TLEDKKYTTVTPKTD
+276 
-291 GHVRVAVNANNV
+291 
-303 VTVTENDIAS
+303 
-313 AQLLGTATDGST
+313 ST

-335 EADRATKAEGGLN
+335 EADRATKAEGSLD

-367 KVSEVVNWFKG
+367 KVSEVIDWFKG

-391 VAANKTAIGTK
+391 VAANKAAIGTEK
-402 SVENSSTIY
+402 TTDKPGTGIY
-411 ERIEGLE
+411 KRIEDLE

-425 NAVVETGK
+425 DVTADAGK
-433 YVSGVHVNENG
+433 CVSGVHVNENG
-444 ELTIDRGE
+444 ALTIDQAE
-452 LTATNIKATA
+452 LAAANINATA
-462 INAGDATVAVEGTN
+462 IDAGDETVAVEGDK
-476 VSAQIT
+476 VSTQIA
-482 SLAKSIKAASN
+482 SLAKSIKAA
-493 AANAAIGALDV
+493 AKTADDAIKALDV

-515 AVSETDGKIKVTR
+515 AVSETDGKITVTR
-528 ANLPTLSV
+528 ADLPTLSV
-536 KAGSGQFAAVNNHE
+536 KTGSEQFAAVNNHE

-563 TKTSAGKWQAGTVD
+563 IKTEAGKWQAGAVD
-577 AKSTGLATA
+577 ATSTGLATA

-622 SAKSDVAISV
+622 SAKSDVGISV
-632 AEVKDGSNVVTTAAT
+632 AEVKDSNNVVTTAAT

-698 ELNKKLTWID
+698 KLDVRLSWIE
-708 V
+708 VNSTK

>member
-6 TRTIEE
+6 QKSKIN
-12 TPAVYGASTGVA
+12 GAPVIFGADADTAKGVE

-31 LTNVLN
+31 LENVLA

-47 YFGYDEAKSTG
+47 YFGYDDAKSTG

-77 DAVTEE
+77 AAVTGE
-83 GGSVTKE
+83 GGKVTQE
-90 AQIVISYIAT
+90 AKIVISYIDT

-115 KLKELTD
+115 KLKELAD

-129 LVGTKTDTKE
+129 LVGTKADTKE

-148 KEADRATTKENAISD
+148 KETARATGAEKTISD
-163 LLGTKDDDKTK
+163 LLGTKNDDKTK
-174 ETAFGKIKFE
+174 ETAFGKIAAE
-184 ADRAVTA
+184 ASRATDA

-212 KTDGHVRVAVNA
+212 KADGHVKVAVDE

-232 NDIASAQ
+232 DDIASAA
-239 LLGTATDGSTAN
+239 LLGTVD
-251 TAFGKIA
+251 
-258 AEADRATKAETGL
+258 D
-271 SNRIK
+271 
-276 TLEDKKYTTVTPKTD
+276 V
-291 GHVRVAVNANNV
+291 
-303 VTVTENDIAS
+303 
-313 AQLLGTATDGST
+313 ST

-335 EADRATKAEGGLN
+335 EADRATKAEGSLN
-348 TRVTSIE
+348 TRVTNIE
-355 TLITSDNNGTIN
+355 TLIGDAESPDADTVIN
-367 KVSEVVNWFKG
+367 KVSEVIDWFKG
-378 VEEGEGG
+378 VSETEKG
-385 AKLLAD
+385 ATLISD
-391 VAANKTAIGTK
+391 VAANKAAIGTK
-402 SVENSSTIY
+402 TVENTNSIY
-411 ERIEGLE
+411 KRIEDLE

-425 NAVVETGK
+425 DVTASTGK
-433 YVSGVHVNENG
+433 YVSGVKVDDTG
-444 ELTIDRGE
+444 ALTIKETE
-452 LTATNIKATA
+452 LTAAGVAATP
-462 INAGDATVAVEGTN
+462 ITAGDETVAVEGDK
-476 VSAQIT
+476 VSTQIAN
-482 SLAKSIKAASN
+482 LAKSIKATAKT
-493 AANAAIGALDV
+493 ADDAIKALDV
-504 TDTAVTGQYVS
+504 TDTAVDGKYVS
-515 AVSETDGKIKVTR
+515 AVSETDGKITVTR
-528 ANLPTLSV
+528 ADLPTLSV
-536 KAGSGQFAAVNNHE
+536 KAGSEQFAAVNNHE

-563 TKTSAGKWQAGTVD
+563 IKDADSGKWKAGAVD
-577 AKSTGLATA
+577 ATSTGLATA

-595 DEEVIATALNDHET
+595 DEEVIATALNDHEN

-632 AEVKDGSNVVTTAAT
+632 AEVKDSSNVVTTAAT

-698 ELNKKLTWID
+698 KLDVRLSWIE
-708 V
+708 VGNSTK

>member
-6 TRTIEE
+6 QKSKIN
-12 TPAVYGASTGVA
+12 GAPVIFDADADTAKGVE

-31 LTNVLN
+31 LENVLA

-47 YFGYDEAKSTG
+47 YFGYDDAKSTG

-77 DAVTEE
+77 PVVKGEND
-83 GGSVTKE
+83 SVTQE
-90 AQIVISYIAT
+90 AKIVISYIDT

-115 KLKELTD
+115 KLKELKD

-129 LVGTKTDTKE
+129 LVGTKADTKD

-148 KEADRATTKENAISD
+148 KETDRATTKETAISD

-212 KTDGHVRVAVNA
+212 KADGHVKVEVSDD
-224 NNVVTVTE
+224 NVVTVTE
-232 NDIASAQ
+232 DDIASAA
-239 LLGTATDGSTAN
+239 LLGTA
-251 TAFGKIA
+251 
-258 AEADRATKAETGL
+258 
-271 SNRIK
+271 
-276 TLEDKKYTTVTPKTD
+276 
-291 GHVRVAVNANNV
+291 
-303 VTVTENDIAS
+303 NDV
-313 AQLLGTATDGST
+313 ST

-335 EADRATKAEGGLN
+335 EADRATKAEGSLD
-348 TRVTSIE
+348 TRVTNIE
-355 TLITSDNNGTIN
+355 TLIGDAGNPDEDTVIN
-367 KVSEVVNWFKG
+367 KVSEVIDWFKG
-378 VEEGEGG
+378 VSETEKGTT
-385 AKLLAD
+385 LISD
-391 VAANKTAIGTK
+391 VAANKAAIGTK
-402 SVENSSTIY
+402 TVENTNSIY
-411 ERIEGLE
+411 KRIEDLE

-425 NAVVETGK
+425 NVVADAGK
-433 YVSGVHVNENG
+433 CVSGIHVAEDG
-444 ELTIDRGE
+444 ALTIDQAE
-452 LTATNIKATA
+452 LAAANINATA
-462 INAGDATVAVEGTN
+462 IDAGDETVAVEGDK
-476 VSAQIT
+476 VSKQIA
-482 SLAKSIKAASN
+482 SLAKSIKAA
-493 AANAAIGALDV
+493 AKTADDAIKALDV
-504 TDTAVTGQYVS
+504 EDTAVVGQYVS
-515 AVSETDGKIKVTR
+515 AVSETDGKITVTR
-528 ANLPTLSV
+528 ADLPTLSV
-536 KAGSGQFAAVNNHE
+536 KTGSEQFAAVNNHE

-563 TKTSAGKWQAGTVD
+563 TKTEAGKWQAGTAD

-622 SAKSDVAISV
+622 SAKSDVGISV
-632 AEVKDGSNVVTTAAT
+632 AEVKDSNNVVTTAAT

-698 ELNKKLTWID
+698 ELDVRLSWIE
-708 V
+708 VGNPTK